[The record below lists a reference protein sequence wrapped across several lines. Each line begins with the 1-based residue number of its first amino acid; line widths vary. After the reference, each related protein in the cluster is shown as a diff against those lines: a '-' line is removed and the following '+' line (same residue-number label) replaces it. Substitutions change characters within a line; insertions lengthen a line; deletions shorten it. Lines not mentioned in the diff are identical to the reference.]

1 MRLLLLIIVFTLY
14 QISCNEKDTS
24 PSLTTD
30 GEAFAK
36 KNGVIWESFVVKI
49 DRYSVDENFSLILN
63 MLIIDNQDYPRENFS
78 IFRIKN
84 SFNRQLILNSKRE
97 SSSDSLGVFYSTLI
111 DDGDVVGDIYEL
123 DTSTTMNN
131 FIQITNYNSIK
142 NQIEGTFNVSLIIS
156 RDDGIGEVP
165 PDKIEFTN
173 GKFTAKVKKEWFE
186 L

>member
-1 MRLLLLIIVFTLY
+1 MRLLLLILVFTLY
-14 QISCNEKDTS
+14 QSSCNEKDTS

-123 DTSTTMNN
+123 DTSTMNN

-142 NQIEGTFNVSLIIS
+142 NQIEGIFNVSLIIS

-165 PDKIEFTN
+165 PEKIDFIE
-173 GKFTAKVKKEWFE
+173 GKFKVNVEKDWFD
-186 L
+186 